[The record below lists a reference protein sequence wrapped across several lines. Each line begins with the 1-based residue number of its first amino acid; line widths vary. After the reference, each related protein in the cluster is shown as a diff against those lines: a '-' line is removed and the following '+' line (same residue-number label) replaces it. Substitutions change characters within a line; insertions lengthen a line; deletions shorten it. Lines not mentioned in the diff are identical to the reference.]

1 MSALKSF
8 AVSVG
13 RSLSVRQYSSST
25 MVGAKKF
32 MNVSRFSG
40 EPKLTDFKLEEEQL
54 PALKDGGE

>member
-13 RSLSVRQYSSST
+13 RSLSVREYSSST
-25 MVGAKKF
+25 MAKKF